1 MKNKIHYELVAYTEG
16 HTLMLH
22 EELLQEQVRLHER
35 RCAWL
40 RDHLRGEELRQMLSL
55 EAERKGDLLLQN
67 NRPLQALKAYIE
79 ASEGI
84 PAHAERAIVLGRKME
99 QAARGDRRLT
109 ALLADH
115 RHRRTR

>member
-1 MKNKIHYELVAYTEG
+1 MKNKIQYELVAYTEG
-16 HTLMLH
+16 HTLVLH

-84 PAHAERAIVLGRKME
+84 AAHSERAIELDRKME
-99 QAARGDRRLT
+99 QAARGDRRLMAILT
-109 ALLADH
+109 GH
-115 RHRRTR
+115 RTRPTR

>member
-1 MKNKIHYELVAYTEG
+1 MKNKIQYELVAYTEG
-16 HTLMLH
+16 RTLVLH

-67 NRPLQALKAYIE
+67 NRPMQALKAYIE

-84 PAHAERAIVLGRKME
+84 PTHSERAIELDRKME
-99 QAARGDRRLT
+99 QAARGDRRLMAILT
-109 ALLADH
+109 GH
-115 RHRRTR
+115 RTRPTR